1 MIRGRILHLSPPP
14 PPPPPPTAFRHY
26 PPLVCGLTR
35 QGHRFLSSLL
45 TTQDPSAALGL
56 LRKFVSSSSKH
67 VALTTLSHLLSPS
80 PSNSNPRLSSLA
92 FPLYSMI
99 KQESWFSWNT
109 KLVADLIALLYKE
122 EHFDDAE
129 NLFSE
134 TVLKLRFKERDLCMF
149 YCNLVESHAKHKSE
163 RGVLDSCTQLR
174 QLILLT
180 SSVYVRQRG
189 YRSMVA
195 GFCEVGLPDKAEIL
209 MQEMREIGLKPSVFE
224 LRSLVYG
231 YGQMGFLEDM
241 KRSIVQMEKDGFEL
255 DTVGCNMVLS
265 SFGAHKELP
274 EMLSWL
280 KKMRNLGIP
289 FSIRTYNSVLNSCP
303 TINLMLEDMKKL
315 PLSTDELLGDLKVEE
330 ANVVLELLKST
341 VLDHVMEW
349 GSSELKLDLHGMHL
363 STAYLVLLQ
372 WFKELKLRFLAGN
385 HTIPTEISVIC
396 GCGKHSS
403 IRGESPV
410 KSLTKEIIRRTKC
423 PLRIDRKNIGCFIGR
438 GKVFKDWLLHKDGN
452 KNPSDTS

>member
-1 MIRGRILHLSPPP
+1 
-14 PPPPPPTAFRHY
+14 
-26 PPLVCGLTR
+26 
-35 QGHRFLSSLL
+35 
-45 TTQDPSAALGL
+45 
-56 LRKFVSSSSKH
+56 
-67 VALTTLSHLLSPS
+67 
-80 PSNSNPRLSSLA
+80 
-92 FPLYSMI
+92 
-99 KQESWFSWNT
+99 
-109 KLVADLIALLYKE
+109 
-122 EHFDDAE
+122 
-129 NLFSE
+129 
-134 TVLKLRFKERDLCMF
+134 
-149 YCNLVESHAKHKSE
+149 
-163 RGVLDSCTQLR
+163 
-174 QLILLT
+174 
-180 SSVYVRQRG
+180 
-189 YRSMVA
+189 
-195 GFCEVGLPDKAEIL
+195 
-209 MQEMREIGLKPSVFE
+209 
-224 LRSLVYG
+224 
-231 YGQMGFLEDM
+231 
-241 KRSIVQMEKDGFEL
+241 MEKDGFEL

-265 SFGAHKELP
+265 SFGAHNELP

-315 PLSTDELLGDLKVEE
+315 PLSTDELMGDLKVEE

-438 GKVFKDWLLHKDGN
+438 GKVFKDWLFHKDAN